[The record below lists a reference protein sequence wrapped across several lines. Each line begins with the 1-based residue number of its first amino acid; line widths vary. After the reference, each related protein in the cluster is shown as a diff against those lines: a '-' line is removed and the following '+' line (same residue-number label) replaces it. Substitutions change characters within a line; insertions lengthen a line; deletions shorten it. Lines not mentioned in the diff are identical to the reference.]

1 MINFVPHCTCQTPVP
16 SNSSIQTSPTSFQI
30 IPIPLKYGDPC
41 VYKAYEKFV
50 AETQIKNISHV
61 LNFVYY
67 ENSLP
72 YFSYLSDICIEVS
85 DDLVIDAH
93 KFDCVKQGDKEVC
106 TCGYNMYKVDPLLS
120 PSIIIESGHQYR
132 TYRAVHGLDRR
143 LVQESDKCKSGTHG
157 HCTLENDVPS
167 RKNQGEGMV
176 LECREKHEC
185 RKTSRSMTNRNTSDE
200 YGTCEKNDV
209 NVEKFAR
216 GFAVSNILSK
226 VLWLLTLMTLV
237 ALHTHEF

>member
-1 MINFVPHCTCQTPVP
+1 MNFVLNQNLLTILLTAIQMINFVPHCTCQTPVP

-132 TYRAVHGLDRR
+132 TYRAVVSVGSFVPIYLSMNETD
-143 LVQESDKCKSGTHG
+143 DKPF
-157 HCTLENDVPS
+157 L
-167 RKNQGEGMV
+167 
-176 LECREKHEC
+176 
-185 RKTSRSMTNRNTSDE
+185 
-200 YGTCEKNDV
+200 
-209 NVEKFAR
+209 
-216 GFAVSNILSK
+216 I
-226 VLWLLTLMTLV
+226 
-237 ALHTHEF
+237 